1 MLPCKKNRLVLQYL
15 YLKNQKLNRTGI
27 FICATFFICNI
38 CVFLVKIKIMLLEN
52 LQTVEYLNYKTS
64 ILIFITMVIAI
75 MVPALFVGLNN
86 VLKRIE
92 IMEKGISELSKIP
105 IMISNIEN
113 NQYKEICKLK
123 DEISE
128 IKEESKELEEKI
140 RISEIN
146 K

>member
-1 MLPCKKNRLVLQYL
+1 
-15 YLKNQKLNRTGI
+15 
-27 FICATFFICNI
+27 
-38 CVFLVKIKIMLLEN
+38 MLLEN

-64 ILIFITMVIAI
+64 VLIFITIFIAI
-75 MVPALFVGLNN
+75 MVLALFVGLKN
-86 VLKRIE
+86 VLKRI
-92 IMEKGISELSKIP
+92 EKGISELSKIS

-113 NQYKEICKLK
+113 NQYRELCKLK

>member
-1 MLPCKKNRLVLQYL
+1 
-15 YLKNQKLNRTGI
+15 
-27 FICATFFICNI
+27 
-38 CVFLVKIKIMLLEN
+38 MLLEN
-52 LQTVEYLNYKTS
+52 VQIVEYLNYKTS
-64 ILIFITMVIAI
+64 VLIFITMVIAI
-75 MVPALFVGLNN
+75 MVPALFVGLNK

-113 NQYKEICKLK
+113 NQYKEIYKIK

>member
-1 MLPCKKNRLVLQYL
+1 
-15 YLKNQKLNRTGI
+15 
-27 FICATFFICNI
+27 
-38 CVFLVKIKIMLLEN
+38 MLLEN
-52 LQTVEYLNYKTS
+52 LQIVEYLNYKTS
-64 ILIFITMVIAI
+64 VLIFITMVIAI
-75 MVPALFVGLNN
+75 MVPALFIGLNN
-86 VLKRIE
+86 VLKKIKT
-92 IMEKGISELSKIP
+92 MEKAISELSKIS

-113 NQYKEICKLK
+113 NQYKEIYKIK

>member
-1 MLPCKKNRLVLQYL
+1 
-15 YLKNQKLNRTGI
+15 
-27 FICATFFICNI
+27 
-38 CVFLVKIKIMLLEN
+38 MLLEN

-75 MVPALFVGLNN
+75 MVSALFVGLNN
-86 VLKRIE
+86 VLKKIKT
-92 IMEKGISELSKIP
+92 MEKAISELSKIS

-113 NQYKEICKLK
+113 NHYKEIYKIK

>member
-1 MLPCKKNRLVLQYL
+1 
-15 YLKNQKLNRTGI
+15 
-27 FICATFFICNI
+27 
-38 CVFLVKIKIMLLEN
+38 MLLEN
-52 LQTVEYLNYKTS
+52 LQMVEYLNYKTS
-64 ILIFITMVIAI
+64 VLIFITMVIAI

-92 IMEKGISELSKIP
+92 TMEKGISELSKIP

-113 NQYKEICKLK
+113 NQYKELCKLK

>member
-1 MLPCKKNRLVLQYL
+1 
-15 YLKNQKLNRTGI
+15 
-27 FICATFFICNI
+27 
-38 CVFLVKIKIMLLEN
+38 
-52 LQTVEYLNYKTS
+52 
-64 ILIFITMVIAI
+64 
-75 MVPALFVGLNN
+75 MVPALFVGLNK

-92 IMEKGISELSKIP
+92 IMEKGISELSKIS

-113 NQYKEICKLK
+113 NQYKELCKLK

-128 IKEESKELEEKI
+128 IEKESKELEEKI

>member
-1 MLPCKKNRLVLQYL
+1 
-15 YLKNQKLNRTGI
+15 
-27 FICATFFICNI
+27 
-38 CVFLVKIKIMLLEN
+38 MLLEN

-75 MVPALFVGLNN
+75 MVSALFVGLNN

-113 NQYKEICKLK
+113 NQYKEICNLK
-123 DEISE
+123 NEISE

>member
-1 MLPCKKNRLVLQYL
+1 
-15 YLKNQKLNRTGI
+15 
-27 FICATFFICNI
+27 
-38 CVFLVKIKIMLLEN
+38 MLLEN

-64 ILIFITMVIAI
+64 VLIFITIFIAI

-86 VLKRIE
+86 YLKRI
-92 IMEKGISELSKIP
+92 EKGISELSKIP

-113 NQYKEICKLK
+113 NQYKELCKLK

>member
-1 MLPCKKNRLVLQYL
+1 
-15 YLKNQKLNRTGI
+15 
-27 FICATFFICNI
+27 
-38 CVFLVKIKIMLLEN
+38 MLLEN
-52 LQTVEYLNYKTS
+52 LRIVEYLNYKTS
-64 ILIFITMVIAI
+64 VLIFITMVIAI
-75 MVPALFVGLNN
+75 MVSALFVGLNN
-86 VLKRIE
+86 VLKKIKT
-92 IMEKGISELSKIP
+92 MEKAISELSKIS

-113 NQYKEICKLK
+113 NHYKEIYKIK

>member
-1 MLPCKKNRLVLQYL
+1 
-15 YLKNQKLNRTGI
+15 
-27 FICATFFICNI
+27 
-38 CVFLVKIKIMLLEN
+38 
-52 LQTVEYLNYKTS
+52 
-64 ILIFITMVIAI
+64 
-75 MVPALFVGLNN
+75 MVPALFVGLNK

>member
-1 MLPCKKNRLVLQYL
+1 
-15 YLKNQKLNRTGI
+15 
-27 FICATFFICNI
+27 
-38 CVFLVKIKIMLLEN
+38 MLLEN

-64 ILIFITMVIAI
+64 ILIFITMVITI
-75 MVPALFVGLNN
+75 MVPALFVGLNK

-113 NQYKEICKLK
+113 NQYKELCKLK

-128 IKEESKELEEKI
+128 IEKESKELEEKI

>member
-1 MLPCKKNRLVLQYL
+1 
-15 YLKNQKLNRTGI
+15 
-27 FICATFFICNI
+27 
-38 CVFLVKIKIMLLEN
+38 MLLEN
-52 LQTVEYLNYKTS
+52 LQMVEYLNYKTS

-86 VLKRIE
+86 VLKKIKT
-92 IMEKGISELSKIP
+92 MEKSISELSKIS

-113 NQYKEICKLK
+113 NHYKEIYKIK

>member
-1 MLPCKKNRLVLQYL
+1 
-15 YLKNQKLNRTGI
+15 
-27 FICATFFICNI
+27 
-38 CVFLVKIKIMLLEN
+38 MLLEN

-64 ILIFITMVIAI
+64 ILIIITMVIAI
-75 MVPALFVGLNN
+75 MVPALFVGINK

-113 NQYKEICKLK
+113 NHYKEIYKIK

>member
-1 MLPCKKNRLVLQYL
+1 
-15 YLKNQKLNRTGI
+15 
-27 FICATFFICNI
+27 
-38 CVFLVKIKIMLLEN
+38 MLLEN
-52 LQTVEYLNYKTS
+52 LQIVEYLNYKTS
-64 ILIFITMVIAI
+64 VLIFITMVIAI

-92 IMEKGISELSKIP
+92 IMEKGISELSKIS

-113 NQYKEICKLK
+113 NQYKEICNLK
-123 DEISE
+123 NEISE

>member
-1 MLPCKKNRLVLQYL
+1 
-15 YLKNQKLNRTGI
+15 
-27 FICATFFICNI
+27 
-38 CVFLVKIKIMLLEN
+38 MLLEN

-75 MVPALFVGLNN
+75 MVPALFVGLNK

-113 NQYKEICKLK
+113 NQYKEICNLK
-123 DEISE
+123 NEISE

>member
-1 MLPCKKNRLVLQYL
+1 
-15 YLKNQKLNRTGI
+15 
-27 FICATFFICNI
+27 
-38 CVFLVKIKIMLLEN
+38 MLLEN
-52 LQTVEYLNYKTS
+52 LQIVEYLNYKTS
-64 ILIFITMVIAI
+64 VLIFITMVIAI
-75 MVPALFVGLNN
+75 MVPALFFRLNN
-86 VLKRIE
+86 VLKKIKT
-92 IMEKGISELSKIP
+92 MEKAISELSKIS

-113 NQYKEICKLK
+113 NHYKEIYKIK

>member
-1 MLPCKKNRLVLQYL
+1 
-15 YLKNQKLNRTGI
+15 
-27 FICATFFICNI
+27 
-38 CVFLVKIKIMLLEN
+38 MLLEN

-64 ILIFITMVIAI
+64 VLIFITIFIAI

-86 VLKRIE
+86 YLKRI
-92 IMEKGISELSKIP
+92 EKGISELSKIP

-113 NQYKEICKLK
+113 NQYKEICNLK

>member
-1 MLPCKKNRLVLQYL
+1 
-15 YLKNQKLNRTGI
+15 
-27 FICATFFICNI
+27 
-38 CVFLVKIKIMLLEN
+38 MLLEN
-52 LQTVEYLNYKTS
+52 LQIVEYLNYKTS
-64 ILIFITMVIAI
+64 VLIFITMVIAI

-86 VLKRIE
+86 VLKKIKT
-92 IMEKGISELSKIP
+92 MEKAISELSKIS
-105 IMISNIEN
+105 IMIFNIEN
-113 NQYKEICKLK
+113 NHYKEIYKIK

>member
-1 MLPCKKNRLVLQYL
+1 
-15 YLKNQKLNRTGI
+15 
-27 FICATFFICNI
+27 
-38 CVFLVKIKIMLLEN
+38 MLLEN

-64 ILIFITMVIAI
+64 VLIFITMVIAI

-86 VLKRIE
+86 VLKKIKT
-92 IMEKGISELSKIP
+92 MEKGISELSKIP

-113 NQYKEICKLK
+113 NHYKEIYKIK

>member
-1 MLPCKKNRLVLQYL
+1 
-15 YLKNQKLNRTGI
+15 
-27 FICATFFICNI
+27 
-38 CVFLVKIKIMLLEN
+38 MLLEN
-52 LQTVEYLNYKTS
+52 LQIVEYLNYKTS
-64 ILIFITMVIAI
+64 VLIFITMVIAI

-92 IMEKGISELSKIP
+92 IMEKGISELSKIS

>member
-1 MLPCKKNRLVLQYL
+1 
-15 YLKNQKLNRTGI
+15 
-27 FICATFFICNI
+27 
-38 CVFLVKIKIMLLEN
+38 
-52 LQTVEYLNYKTS
+52 
-64 ILIFITMVIAI
+64 
-75 MVPALFVGLNN
+75 MVPALFVGLNK

-113 NQYKEICKLK
+113 NQYKELCKLK

>member
-1 MLPCKKNRLVLQYL
+1 
-15 YLKNQKLNRTGI
+15 
-27 FICATFFICNI
+27 
-38 CVFLVKIKIMLLEN
+38 MLLEN
-52 LQTVEYLNYKTS
+52 LQMVEYLNYKTS
-64 ILIFITMVIAI
+64 VLIFITMVIAI

-86 VLKRIE
+86 VLKKIKT
-92 IMEKGISELSKIP
+92 MEKEISELSKIS

-113 NQYKEICKLK
+113 NHYKEIYKIK

>member
-1 MLPCKKNRLVLQYL
+1 
-15 YLKNQKLNRTGI
+15 
-27 FICATFFICNI
+27 
-38 CVFLVKIKIMLLEN
+38 MLLEN

-64 ILIFITMVIAI
+64 VLIFITMVIAI

-86 VLKRIE
+86 VLKKIKT
-92 IMEKGISELSKIP
+92 MEKAISELSKIP

-113 NQYKEICKLK
+113 NHYKEIYKIK

>member
-1 MLPCKKNRLVLQYL
+1 
-15 YLKNQKLNRTGI
+15 
-27 FICATFFICNI
+27 
-38 CVFLVKIKIMLLEN
+38 MLLEN
-52 LQTVEYLNYKTS
+52 LQIVEYLNYKTS
-64 ILIFITMVIAI
+64 VLIFITMVIAI
-75 MVPALFVGLNN
+75 MVPALFVGINK

-92 IMEKGISELSKIP
+92 IMEKAISELSKIS

-113 NQYKEICKLK
+113 NQYKELCKLK

>member
-1 MLPCKKNRLVLQYL
+1 
-15 YLKNQKLNRTGI
+15 
-27 FICATFFICNI
+27 
-38 CVFLVKIKIMLLEN
+38 MLLEN
-52 LQTVEYLNYKTS
+52 LQIVEYLNYKTS
-64 ILIFITMVIAI
+64 VLIFITIVIAI

-86 VLKRIE
+86 VLKKIKT
-92 IMEKGISELSKIP
+92 MEKAISELSKIS

-113 NQYKEICKLK
+113 NHYKEIYKIK

>member
-1 MLPCKKNRLVLQYL
+1 
-15 YLKNQKLNRTGI
+15 
-27 FICATFFICNI
+27 
-38 CVFLVKIKIMLLEN
+38 MLLEN

>member
-1 MLPCKKNRLVLQYL
+1 
-15 YLKNQKLNRTGI
+15 
-27 FICATFFICNI
+27 
-38 CVFLVKIKIMLLEN
+38 MLLEN

-64 ILIFITMVIAI
+64 VLIFITMVIAI

-86 VLKRIE
+86 YLKRI
-92 IMEKGISELSKIP
+92 EKGISELSKIP

-113 NQYKEICKLK
+113 NQYKELCNLK

>member
-1 MLPCKKNRLVLQYL
+1 
-15 YLKNQKLNRTGI
+15 
-27 FICATFFICNI
+27 
-38 CVFLVKIKIMLLEN
+38 MLLEN

-64 ILIFITMVIAI
+64 VLIFITMVIAI
-75 MVPALFVGLNN
+75 MVPALFVGLNK

-92 IMEKGISELSKIP
+92 IMEKAISELSKIS

-113 NQYKEICKLK
+113 NQYKELCKLK

>member
-1 MLPCKKNRLVLQYL
+1 
-15 YLKNQKLNRTGI
+15 
-27 FICATFFICNI
+27 
-38 CVFLVKIKIMLLEN
+38 MLLEN
-52 LQTVEYLNYKTS
+52 LQIVEYLNYKTS
-64 ILIFITMVIAI
+64 VLIFITMVIAI
-75 MVPALFVGLNN
+75 MVPALFVGLNK

-92 IMEKGISELSKIP
+92 IMEKGISELSKIS

-113 NQYKEICKLK
+113 NHYKEIYKIK

>member
-1 MLPCKKNRLVLQYL
+1 
-15 YLKNQKLNRTGI
+15 
-27 FICATFFICNI
+27 
-38 CVFLVKIKIMLLEN
+38 MLLEN

-64 ILIFITMVIAI
+64 VLIFITIFIAI
-75 MVPALFVGLNN
+75 MVLALFVGLNN
-86 VLKRIE
+86 YLKRI
-92 IMEKGISELSKIP
+92 EKGISELSKIP

>member
-1 MLPCKKNRLVLQYL
+1 
-15 YLKNQKLNRTGI
+15 
-27 FICATFFICNI
+27 
-38 CVFLVKIKIMLLEN
+38 MLLEN
-52 LQTVEYLNYKTS
+52 LQMVEYLNYKTS
-64 ILIFITMVIAI
+64 VLIFITMVIAI
-75 MVPALFVGLNN
+75 MVSVLFVGLKN

-113 NQYKEICKLK
+113 NQYKELCKLK

>member
-1 MLPCKKNRLVLQYL
+1 
-15 YLKNQKLNRTGI
+15 
-27 FICATFFICNI
+27 
-38 CVFLVKIKIMLLEN
+38 MLLEN
-52 LQTVEYLNYKTS
+52 LQMVEYLNYKTS

-75 MVPALFVGLNN
+75 MVSVLFVGLKN
-86 VLKRIE
+86 VLKKIE

-113 NQYKEICKLK
+113 NQYKELCKLK

>member
-1 MLPCKKNRLVLQYL
+1 
-15 YLKNQKLNRTGI
+15 
-27 FICATFFICNI
+27 
-38 CVFLVKIKIMLLEN
+38 MLLEN

-75 MVPALFVGLNN
+75 MVPALFVGLNK

-92 IMEKGISELSKIP
+92 IMEKAISELSKIS

-113 NQYKEICKLK
+113 NQYKELCKLK

-128 IKEESKELEEKI
+128 IEKESKELEEKI

>member
-1 MLPCKKNRLVLQYL
+1 
-15 YLKNQKLNRTGI
+15 
-27 FICATFFICNI
+27 
-38 CVFLVKIKIMLLEN
+38 MLLEN
-52 LQTVEYLNYKTS
+52 LQMVEYLNYKTS
-64 ILIFITMVIAI
+64 VLIFITMVIAI

-86 VLKRIE
+86 VLKKIKT
-92 IMEKGISELSKIP
+92 MEKAISELSKIP

-113 NQYKEICKLK
+113 NHYKEIYKIK

>member
-1 MLPCKKNRLVLQYL
+1 
-15 YLKNQKLNRTGI
+15 
-27 FICATFFICNI
+27 
-38 CVFLVKIKIMLLEN
+38 MLLEN

-75 MVPALFVGLNN
+75 MVPALFVGLNK

-92 IMEKGISELSKIP
+92 IMEKGISELSKIS

-113 NQYKEICKLK
+113 NQYKELCKLK

>member
-1 MLPCKKNRLVLQYL
+1 
-15 YLKNQKLNRTGI
+15 
-27 FICATFFICNI
+27 
-38 CVFLVKIKIMLLEN
+38 
-52 LQTVEYLNYKTS
+52 
-64 ILIFITMVIAI
+64 MVT
-75 MVPALFVGLNN
+75 ALFVGLNN

-113 NQYKEICKLK
+113 NQYKELCKLK

>member
-1 MLPCKKNRLVLQYL
+1 
-15 YLKNQKLNRTGI
+15 
-27 FICATFFICNI
+27 
-38 CVFLVKIKIMLLEN
+38 
-52 LQTVEYLNYKTS
+52 
-64 ILIFITMVIAI
+64 

-92 IMEKGISELSKIP
+92 IMEKGISELSKIS

-113 NQYKEICKLK
+113 NQYKEICNLK
-123 DEISE
+123 NEISE

>member
-1 MLPCKKNRLVLQYL
+1 
-15 YLKNQKLNRTGI
+15 
-27 FICATFFICNI
+27 
-38 CVFLVKIKIMLLEN
+38 MLLEN

-75 MVPALFVGLNN
+75 MVPALFVGLNK

-92 IMEKGISELSKIP
+92 IMEKGISELSKIS

-113 NQYKEICKLK
+113 NQYKEICNLK

>member
-1 MLPCKKNRLVLQYL
+1 
-15 YLKNQKLNRTGI
+15 
-27 FICATFFICNI
+27 
-38 CVFLVKIKIMLLEN
+38 MLLEN

-64 ILIFITMVIAI
+64 VLIFITMVIAI
-75 MVPALFVGLNN
+75 MVPALFVGLNK

-113 NQYKEICKLK
+113 NQYKEIYKIK

>member
-1 MLPCKKNRLVLQYL
+1 
-15 YLKNQKLNRTGI
+15 
-27 FICATFFICNI
+27 
-38 CVFLVKIKIMLLEN
+38 MLLEN
-52 LQTVEYLNYKTS
+52 LQIVEYLNYKTS
-64 ILIFITMVIAI
+64 VLIFITMVIAI

-86 VLKRIE
+86 VLKKIKT
-92 IMEKGISELSKIP
+92 MEKAISELSKIS

-113 NQYKEICKLK
+113 NQYKELCKLK